1 MATSLALVGGA
12 HIHTPGFIDRVNK
25 RSDITVKYVWDHD
38 PARAQKRAE
47 ALKSQSITD
56 LNFVE
61 KPLGLGAVDAYRM
74 ADAIKKAGV
83 FFQTGYFMRGNP
95 VIRFLKAQIEAGIFA
110 QVTRYRHTKCHS
122 GSLGGWFDTEW
133 RWMADRSQWA
143 IIHPKRKNPWS
154 RWQIPL
160 HRLASGMASCLRIIP
175 GCTHRKRTSSPCNT
189 PCGCLSQCGDG
200 SALFIG

>member
-56 LNFVE
+56 LNIIWDDPGIEGVIICSEPNRQEPLVLAASAAGKHLFVE

-74 ADAIKKAGV
+74 AD
-83 FFQTGYFMRGNP
+83 
-95 VIRFLKAQIEAGIFA
+95 
-110 QVTRYRHTKCHS
+110 
-122 GSLGGWFDTEW
+122 
-133 RWMADRSQWA
+133 
-143 IIHPKRKNPWS
+143 
-154 RWQIPL
+154 
-160 HRLASGMASCLRIIP
+160 
-175 GCTHRKRTSSPCNT
+175 
-189 PCGCLSQCGDG
+189 
-200 SALFIG
+200 